1 MGLKRT
7 SLEVIAPT
15 VEEAIARGAAELG
28 IPQEDLQVEILD
40 EGGKGFL
47 GLSGRQARVRLSVAL
62 EDRPG
67 KLAADLEPEDDRQSR
82 EGFAAAAAVAA
93 PGADPRSVGVAQDTV
108 EELIRLLGLEAR
120 VSAGWGPAD
129 PEARSQ
135 PLLVDVRGEDLGILI
150 GRRGETLSA
159 LQYITRLIV
168 AKELQQQ
175 VAVVID
181 IEGYRARR
189 EQQLQRLALMIAD
202 QAVELSRTM
211 ELEPMP
217 ANERRVIH
225 MALREHPAVR
235 TESVGEGV
243 NRKVT
248 IIPKP

>member
-1 MGLKRT
+1 MNKT

-28 IPQEDLQVEILD
+28 LPKEDLEVEVLD

-47 GLSGRQARVRLSVAL
+47 GLSGRQARVRLSVVV
-62 EDRPG
+62 EDRTGSLP
-67 KLAADLEPEDDRQSR
+67 ADLKPRDTSQPLEYAETATQT
-82 EGFAAAAAVAA
+82 GA
-93 PGADPRSVGVAQDTV
+93 PGTDPRTVRVTQDTV
-108 EELIRLLGLEAR
+108 QELIKLLGLEAQVR
-120 VSAGWGPAD
+120 AEWGPAD
-129 PEARSQ
+129 PDARTQ
-135 PLLVDVRGEDLGILI
+135 PLMVDVQGEDLGILI

-189 EQQLQRLALMIAD
+189 EQQLQRLALKIAD
-202 QAVELSRTM
+202 QAVEMSRTM
-211 ELEPMP
+211 ELEAMP

-225 MALREHPAVR
+225 MALRDHPAVR

-243 NRKVT
+243 DRKVT

>member
-1 MGLKRT
+1 MGLKKT

-15 VEEAIARGAAELG
+15 VQEAIARGAAELG
-28 IPQEDLQVEILD
+28 LAQEDLEVEVLD

-62 EDRPG
+62 EDRSGELGAGAQPE
-67 KLAADLEPEDDRQSR
+67 AEWRDLEGS
-82 EGFAAAAAVAA
+82 AAVTAVAA
-93 PGADPRSVGVAQDTV
+93 PGADPRSVQMTQETV
-108 EELIRLLGLEAR
+108 QELIRLLGLEAQVR
-120 VSAGWGPAD
+120 AEWGPAD
-129 PEARSQ
+129 PEARTQ

-189 EQQLQRLALMIAD
+189 EQQLQQLALKIAD
-202 QAVELSRTM
+202 QAVELARTM

-225 MALREHPAVR
+225 MALRDHPDVR

-243 NRKVT
+243 SRKVT
-248 IIPKP
+248 IIPKS

>member
-1 MGLKRT
+1 MSLKKT

-28 IPQEDLQVEILD
+28 LPQEELEVEVLD
-40 EGGKGFL
+40 EGSKGFL
-47 GLSGRQARVRLSVAL
+47 GLSGRQARVRLSVAV
-62 EDRPG
+62 EDRAG
-67 KLAADLEPEDDRQSR
+67 SSAADLEPGE
-82 EGFAAAAAVAA
+82 AAQLLESAEAATQIGA
-93 PGADPRSVGVAQDTV
+93 PGADPRTVQVTQDTV
-108 EELIRLLGLEAR
+108 QELIKLLGLEAQVR
-120 VSAGWGPAD
+120 AAWGPAD
-129 PEARSQ
+129 PEARTQ
-135 PLLVDVRGEDLGILI
+135 PLMVDVRGEDLGILI

-189 EQQLQRLALMIAD
+189 EQQLQRLALKIAD
-202 QAVELSRTM
+202 QAVELARTM

-225 MALREHPAVR
+225 MALRDHPAVR

-243 NRKVT
+243 SRKVT
-248 IIPKP
+248 IILKS

>member
-1 MGLKRT
+1 MKKT

-28 IPQEDLQVEILD
+28 LAQEELEVEVLD

-47 GLSGRQARVRLSVAL
+47 GLSARQARVRLSVAVV
-62 EDRPG
+62 DRPG
-67 KLAADLEPEDDRQSR
+67 SIDLYAEPGEIQQRLEPAGAGTEV
-82 EGFAAAAAVAA
+82 GA
-93 PGADPRSVGVAQDTV
+93 PGTDPRSVQVVQDTV
-108 EELIRLLGLEAR
+108 QELIRLMGLGAQ
-120 VSAGWGPAD
+120 VHAGWGPAD

-135 PLLVDVRGEDLGILI
+135 PLMVDVTGEDLGILI

-189 EQQLQRLALMIAD
+189 EQQLQRLALKIAD
-202 QAVELSRTM
+202 QAVEMAQTM

-225 MALREHPAVR
+225 MALRDHPAVR

-243 NRKVT
+243 DRKVT
-248 IIPKP
+248 IIPTS